1 MSSSVHTKIQREFAE
16 VERELEEDGAR
27 GRPLFSGGIIDF
39 CKGWL
44 KLVPTQYQEKILLD
58 ASRFVVARWAR
69 QTGKS
74 TTIAALSLYCALHE
88 GAKRVIILAPS
99 LRQSKKLIHRIGSF
113 IPKNR
118 SHILAGRRLK
128 TRLEFVNGS
137 SIEALPNSPET
148 IRGET
153 CDLIILDEA
162 AFVRYDRELYDA
174 TIYALTT
181 TNGRFFALSTPGS
194 RDTLFYEMCT
204 DNDLFAEFSRHHVS
218 YKDALEPNGPLKEKM
233 VQSLRIQMKEDP
245 WRWQREMEAEF
256 AEDEEAFFPLSL
268 LTSCVSYDLKTYDE
282 SIALTGEIPP
292 AGSYY
297 VGCDLGKKQDHS
309 AVAVVEK
316 KDGHVKLIHMKQF
329 KLGTDYTH
337 VMGYLNRL
345 GQRLQTV
352 KKTNIDQT
360 GVGEYFVEEA
370 AKAGVMLAVG
380 TTLTVPEKE
389 NVLFY
394 LRHLMEEGRLHI
406 AYHPE
411 VINEMNAERF
421 QLTKTG
427 QTQFSNPSGTH
438 DDRLWAVALAAYAS
452 RLDTPT
458 YHPAAAV
465 NTSPRPAT
473 SCRTFHASYGRS
485 EQETVSRVHDPHF
498 TRYNC

>member
-27 GRPLFSGGIIDF
+27 GSPLFSGGIIDF

-44 KLVPTQYQEKILLD
+44 KLAPTQYQEKILLD

-162 AFVRYDRELYDA
+162 
-174 TIYALTT
+174 
-181 TNGRFFALSTPGS
+181 
-194 RDTLFYEMCT
+194 
-204 DNDLFAEFSRHHVS
+204 
-218 YKDALEPNGPLKEKM
+218 
-233 VQSLRIQMKEDP
+233 
-245 WRWQREMEAEF
+245 EF

-268 LTSCVSYDLKTYDE
+268 LTSCVSYELKTYDE
-282 SIALTGEIPP
+282 SIALAGEIPP
-292 AGSYY
+292 SGSYF

-316 KDGHVKLIHMKQF
+316 KEGHVKLIHMKQF

-337 VMGYLNRL
+337 LMGYLNRL

-360 GVGEYFVEEA
+360 GVGEYFIEEA
-370 AKAGVMLAVG
+370 TKAGVKLAVG

-406 AYHPE
+406 AYDPE
-411 VINEMNAERF
+411 LINEMNAERF

-438 DDRLWAVALAAYAS
+438 DDRLWALALAAYAS

-458 YHPAAAV
+458 
-465 NTSPRPAT
+465 
-473 SCRTFHASYGRS
+473 
-485 EQETVSRVHDPHF
+485 
-498 TRYNC
+498 

>member
-1 MSSSVHTKIQREFAE
+1 MSSSVHTKIQRELAN

-27 GRPLFSGGIIDF
+27 GRPLFSGSIIDF
-39 CKGWL
+39 CKAWL

-58 ASRFVVARWAR
+58 TSRFVVARWAR

-88 GAKRVIILAPS
+88 GAKRVLILAPS

-174 TIYALTT
+174 TVYALTT
-181 TNGRFFALSTPGS
+181 TNGRFLALSTPGS

-204 DNDLFAEFSRHHVS
+204 DNDLFAEFSRHHVG
-218 YKDALEPNGPLKEKM
+218 YRDAVEPNGPLKEKM
-233 VQSLRIQMKEDP
+233 VQSLRIQMREDP

-268 LTSCVSYDLKTYDE
+268 LTSCVSYELKTYDE
-282 SIALTGEIPP
+282 SIALMGEIPP

-297 VGCDLGKKQDHS
+297 VGCDLGKKQAKHS
-309 AVAVVEK
+309 SQTRAEHTTTGS
-316 KDGHVKLIHMKQF
+316 GHSHSQPTPPGSTRQHITPRLPS
-329 KLGTDYTH
+329 TH
-337 VMGYLNRL
+337 
-345 GQRLQTV
+345 
-352 KKTNIDQT
+352 
-360 GVGEYFVEEA
+360 
-370 AKAGVMLAVG
+370 
-380 TTLTVPEKE
+380 
-389 NVLFY
+389 
-394 LRHLMEEGRLHI
+394 LH
-406 AYHPE
+406 A
-411 VINEMNAERF
+411 
-421 QLTKTG
+421 
-427 QTQFSNPSGTH
+427 
-438 DDRLWAVALAAYAS
+438 
-452 RLDTPT
+452 
-458 YHPAAAV
+458 
-465 NTSPRPAT
+465 PAT

-498 TRYNC
+498 TMCNC

>member
-1 MSSSVHTKIQREFAE
+1 MSSSVHTKIQRELAN
-16 VERELEEDGAR
+16 VERELEDDGAR
-27 GRPLFSGGIIDF
+27 GKPLFSGGILDF

-44 KLVPTQYQEKILLD
+44 KLAPTQYQERILLD
-58 ASRFVVARWAR
+58 TSRFVVARWAR

-88 GAKRVIILAPS
+88 GAKRVLILAPS

-181 TNGRFFALSTPGS
+181 TNGRFLALSTPGS

-204 DNDLFAEFSRHHVS
+204 DNDLFAEFSRHHVG
-218 YKDALEPNGPLKEKM
+218 YRDALEPNGPLKEKM

-256 AEDEEAFFPLSL
+256 AEDEEAFFPLGL
-268 LTSCVSYDLKTYDE
+268 LTSCVSYELKTYDE

-316 KDGHVKLIHMKQF
+316 KEGHVKLIHMKQF
-329 KLGTDYTH
+329 KLGSDYSH

-370 AKAGVMLAVG
+370 AKAGVKLAVG

-406 AYHPE
+406 AYDPE
-411 VINEMNAERF
+411 LINEMNAERF

-438 DDRLWAVALAAYAS
+438 DDRLWALALAAYAS

-465 NTSPRPAT
+465 HTSPRPGNLMPNLP
-473 SCRTFHASYGRS
+473 RKLWKM
-485 EQETVSRVHDPHF
+485 
-498 TRYNC
+498 